1 MEEVEEVEEVECIG
15 VASCLGLIKRHVACS
30 QFSASVLLKDVGV
43 PFITKAES
51 HSDDSLEFGPLV
63 HRVNIYTCTTHD

>member
-1 MEEVEEVEEVECIG
+1 MEEVECKG
-15 VASCLGLIKRHVACS
+15 VASCLGLINRHVACS

-51 HSDDSLEFGPLV
+51 HSDDSLGVWSSRTQSEHLHLHHP
-63 HRVNIYTCTTHD
+63 